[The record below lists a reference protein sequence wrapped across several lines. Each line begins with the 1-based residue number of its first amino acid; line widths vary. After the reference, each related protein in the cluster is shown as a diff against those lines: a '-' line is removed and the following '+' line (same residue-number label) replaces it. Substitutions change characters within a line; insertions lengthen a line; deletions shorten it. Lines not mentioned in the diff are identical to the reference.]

1 MNDLNHNQDFN
12 KIRKNNTLLLG
23 GNGKT
28 GRRIA
33 ERLKV
38 LNVPVRI
45 GSRSSEIPFDWQE
58 PDTWQ
63 AVIQGMDKIY
73 ITFYPDLALP
83 GAVDVIRAFTELAV
97 NNGVQYLVLL
107 SGRGE
112 EEALACEQIVQ
123 QAGVEWAILRASWF
137 CQNFSEGFMRDL
149 VLEGVVP
156 LPPGEVKEPFIDAD
170 DIADVAVAALTEY
183 GHAGQIY
190 EMTGSKLL
198 TFGEAV
204 QHIASATGRE
214 INYVQIPKEDFTAGL
229 KDVGLPEVMVNLYTY
244 LFAHVLDG
252 RNEYLTD
259 GVQRALGRQP
269 RDFKTYAKDAAA
281 AGAW

>member
-1 MNDLNHNQDFN
+1 MKHNQ
-12 KIRKNNTLLLG
+12 KNNTLLLG

-33 ERLKV
+33 ERLKA
-38 LNVPVRI
+38 LDVPVRI

-58 PDTWQ
+58 PATWQ
-63 AVIQGMDKIY
+63 DVVHGMDRVY

-97 NNGVQYLVLL
+97 KNGVQRLVLL

-112 EEALACEQIVQ
+112 EEAQACEQVVQ
-123 QAGVEWAILRASWF
+123 QAGVEWTILRASWF

-149 VLEGVVP
+149 VLEGVVS
-156 LPPGEVKEPFIDAD
+156 LPPGEVREPFIDTD
-170 DIADVAVAALTEY
+170 DIADVAVVALTEN
-183 GHAGQIY
+183 GHTGQIY

-204 QHIASATGRE
+204 EEIASATGRE
-214 INYVQIPKEDFTAGL
+214 ISYVQISHEDFTAGL
-229 KDVGLPEVMVNLYTY
+229 KEVGLPEVMVTLYTY
-244 LFAHVLDG
+244 LFTHVLDG

-269 RDFKTYAKDAAA
+269 RDFSTYVHDAAV